1 MDVTEKER
9 LEFGEQTA
17 LEDTLAKTWEEE
29 TDLDWTVIGHTDN
42 R

>member
-17 LEDTLAKTWEEE
+17 LEDTLAKTWEE
-29 TDLDWTVIGHTDN
+29 DLDWTVMGHTDN